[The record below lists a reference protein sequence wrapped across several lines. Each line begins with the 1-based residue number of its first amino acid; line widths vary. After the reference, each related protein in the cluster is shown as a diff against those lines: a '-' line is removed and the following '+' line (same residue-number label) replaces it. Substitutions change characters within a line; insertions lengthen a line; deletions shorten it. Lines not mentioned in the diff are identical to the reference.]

1 MAEEPDEQAE
11 RFRQRYLTSS
21 GAAMV
26 EAELEVLGSDR
37 QGNGYTTRSQADE
50 MGALLGLAPGSLL
63 LDIGAGCGWPG
74 TYLAMTTGCAVVSI
88 DPIVEG
94 IGVAIHRGEID
105 GLGSRHA
112 GLVGGAAAL
121 PFRRRVFHAVLHG
134 DVMC

>member
-1 MAEEPDEQAE
+1 MAEDPEEQAE
-11 RFRQRYLTSS
+11 RFRQRYLTSN
-21 GAAMV
+21 GPAMV

-50 MGALLGLAPGSLL
+50 MGALLGLGPGSRL

-74 TYLAMTTGCAVVSI
+74 VYLATTTGCAVVSI

-105 GLGSRHA
+105 GVGSRHV
-112 GLVGGAAAL
+112 GLVAGATAL
-121 PFRRRVFHAVLHG
+121 PFEAHVFDAVLHG